1 VRGVVHIHSRRSD
14 GTGTIEQIAS
24 AAAKAGLSFVIIT
37 DHGDATREPERPV
50 YHDGV
55 LCIDAIEIGSNEGH
69 VVALGLP
76 KSPYPLGGETRD
88 IVTDIA
94 RLGGMSIAAHPTS
107 RKKDLRWRDW
117 AVPVDGL
124 EWLNGDSE
132 WRDEPFIALARAL
145 LTYPVRKAST
155 LAALLDRPEES
166 LHEWD
171 ALASVRPVVGIA
183 GSDAH
188 ARIGLRGEGD
198 PFKPRIAVHLP
209 SYEQAFKAFSISLSG
224 VTLSRDPAVDAKAVV
239 NAIRQGHVY
248 STIDGLAGPA
258 VVTYTAKSGEVEAQ
272 MGDTLPPGKRVD
284 FHLESNAPPDSQ
296 ITLFRDGRIAAQTTG
311 GRLAYMSE
319 ELGTYRA
326 EIVLADSPGRPPIP
340 WVVTNPIYVRNK
352 LEPATQ
358 KPAPST
364 YVSRYQDG
372 AADGWRVEKS
382 AQSEGSM
389 NVVRT
394 IGGTQLT
401 LRFALGGGDG
411 DSPYVGLAMPAGEIA
426 GHDRLAFTAAA
437 SRPMRVS
444 VQLRVADAKG
454 ERWQRSVYLDET
466 ARGVIVP
473 FDEMR
478 PVGATS
484 SAHPV
489 VERVRDVLFVIDTAN
504 AHSGSN
510 GQLWID
516 DVKYGH

>member
-1 VRGVVHIHSRRSD
+1 
-14 GTGTIEQIAS
+14 
-24 AAAKAGLSFVIIT
+24 
-37 DHGDATREPERPV
+37 
-50 YHDGV
+50 
-55 LCIDAIEIGSNEGH
+55 
-69 VVALGLP
+69 
-76 KSPYPLGGETRD
+76 
-88 IVTDIA
+88 
-94 RLGGMSIAAHPTS
+94 
-107 RKKDLRWRDW
+107 
-117 AVPVDGL
+117 
-124 EWLNGDSE
+124 
-132 WRDEPFIALARAL
+132 
-145 LTYPVRKAST
+145 VRKAST

-171 ALASVRPVVGIA
+171 ALASVRPVVGLA

-209 SYEQAFKAFSISLSG
+209 SYEQAFKAFSISLPG
-224 VTLSRDPAVDAKAVV
+224 VTLSGDPAVDAKAVV

-352 LEPATQ
+352 LEPAPP

-394 IGGTQLT
+394 IAGTQLT

-510 GQLWID
+510 GQIWID